1 MVVVV
6 RMLCQKTGR
15 GTETDLEYITGESIM
30 ENMKNA
36 VMRFVRDEEGAGVI
50 EYSLIAGI
58 MAAII
63 ITALHKGVGTAI
75 TNVFAKITLDLGK
88 FK

>member
-1 MVVVV
+1 
-6 RMLCQKTGR
+6 
-15 GTETDLEYITGESIM
+15 M

-63 ITALHKGVGTAI
+63 ITALYGGVGGAI
-75 TNVFAKITLDLGK
+75 TKVFGKITTDLGK
-88 FK
+88 FG

>member
-1 MVVVV
+1 
-6 RMLCQKTGR
+6 
-15 GTETDLEYITGESIM
+15 M

-63 ITALHKGVGTAI
+63 ITAMYTGLKPLIIGVFT
-75 TNVFAKITLDLGK
+75 KIEGALKLAGG
-88 FK
+88 